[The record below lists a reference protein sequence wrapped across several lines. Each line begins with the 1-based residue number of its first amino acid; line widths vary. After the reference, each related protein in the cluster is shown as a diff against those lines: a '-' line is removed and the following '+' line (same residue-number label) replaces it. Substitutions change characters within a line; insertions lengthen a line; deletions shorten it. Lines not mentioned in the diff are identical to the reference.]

1 MKLPSQAQSSD
12 NIKLANSFATPSHPV
27 RSNATTYPPVLPTR
41 APESQALDRLR
52 LHMIIQSAL
61 ALIEGRDEPCGKI
74 DVSSKGFGNDNN
86 NGDRN

>member
-1 MKLPSQAQSSD
+1 
-12 NIKLANSFATPSHPV
+12 
-27 RSNATTYPPVLPTR
+27 
-41 APESQALDRLR
+41 
-52 LHMIIQSAL
+52 MIIQSAL